1 MEQIKT
7 ADDQM
12 QANVPVGQIGPRD
25 ALTQILRQGAQR
37 MLTMA
42 IETEVEEY
50 LSQHCRQLDQDS
62 HQLVVRNGYLPQ
74 RKIQTGIGQVPVRQP
89 RINDKRLDQNGQRR
103 RFSSKILPPYL
114 RRTRSIDEL
123 IPWLYLKG
131 ISTGGFSEALT
142 ALLGPQAS
150 GLSATNIVRLKASWQ
165 EEWKDWS
172 SRSLKGKAYVYIWVD
187 GIYFKVRL

>member
-1 MEQIKT
+1 MEQIST
-7 ADDQM
+7 TDQGM
-12 QANVPVGQIGPRD
+12 QVNVPVGQIGARD
-25 ALTQILRQGAQR
+25 VLTEILRQGAQK

-42 IETEVEEY
+42 IETEVQEY

-62 HQLVVRNGYLPQ
+62 HRLVVRNGYLPQ
-74 RKIQTGIGQVPVRQP
+74 RKIQTGIGQVAVRQP
-89 RINDKRLDQNGQRR
+89 RINDKRLDHNGQRR

-131 ISTGGFSEALT
+131 ISTGDFSEALA

-150 GLSATNIVRLKASWQ
+150 GLSATNIVRLKACWQ
-165 EEWKDWS
+165 EEWKDWAS
-172 SRSLKGKAYVYIWVD
+172 WSLKDKVYVYI
-187 GIYFKVRL
+187 

>member
-1 MEQIKT
+1 MEKIRT
-7 ADDQM
+7 TDDQM
-12 QANVPVGQIGPRD
+12 QVNVPVGQIGPRD
-25 ALTQILRQGAQR
+25 VLTQILRQGAQR

-42 IETEVEEY
+42 IESEVEEY
-50 LSQHCRQLDQDS
+50 LNEHCRQVDQDG
-62 HQLVVRNGYLPQ
+62 HRQVVRNGYLPQ
-74 RKIQTGIGQVPVRQP
+74 RQVQTGIGQVAVRQP
-89 RINDKRLDQNGQRR
+89 RVNDKRLDHNGQRK

-114 RRTRSIDEL
+114 QRTRSIEEL

-150 GLSATNIVRLKASWQ
+150 GLSATNIVRLKACWQ

-172 SRSLKGKAYVYIWVD
+172 SQPVAAGQSVCLYLG
-187 GIYFKVRL
+187 